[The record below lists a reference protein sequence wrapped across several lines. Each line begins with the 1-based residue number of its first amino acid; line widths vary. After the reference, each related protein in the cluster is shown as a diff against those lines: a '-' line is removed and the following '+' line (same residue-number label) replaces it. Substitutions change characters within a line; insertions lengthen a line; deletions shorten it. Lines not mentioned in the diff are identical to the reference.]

1 MIELDDKIDKEIS
14 LCTQLINDQHYEQ
27 FLKEIE
33 EMPYADVAE
42 AIEESDNKIEV
53 MIKILE
59 NSEMRAGRICSYLGE
74 STQLEIF
81 ENFSNDQ
88 FARIFVNMEPDIR
101 VDLFQL
107 IPEDERK
114 KFLRLLDNK
123 TVGNLFLLDSY
134 DPDSAGGIMST
145 DYQSVRASMNVAQVI
160 QALKNIEHR
169 THNLYHIYVVDDER
183 VLLGRVSIRELLFA
197 ERDEVIGNIL
207 KDVVTAAHVDEDQED
222 VVKKFEKYDVYHLP
236 VVNDKN
242 QLVGQIS
249 SDDIIDVIREEETED
264 YQKLM
269 GISQEEHELPYLESS
284 TMSQFKKRVFWL
296 LGLTLVGF
304 CSGMVVRHFDG
315 ALDRYI
321 VLAIFMPMIAAT
333 GGNVGSQASSVII
346 RALALDEIQASDWAK
361 VLFKELKV
369 AMLIALTLGVMAFAG
384 VFILSHG
391 LHIPEGRQLMKIAE
405 TISIAL
411 FVQIISAILF
421 GTGFPLAV
429 KMFKGDPAVVASPA
443 ITTFV
448 DITGL
453 LIYFTTATLIL
464 LN

>member
-1 MIELDDKIDKEIS
+1 MIELDTLTDKEIT
-14 LCTQLINDQHYEQ
+14 LCTKLINDQQYDL
-27 FLKEIE
+27 FLQEIE

-42 AIEESDNKIEV
+42 AIEESDNPIEV
-53 MIKILE
+53 MKKILE
-59 NSEMRAGRICSYLGE
+59 HSEMKAGRICSYLGE
-74 STQLEIF
+74 ATQLEIF
-81 ENFSNDQ
+81 EQFPDAE
-88 FARIFVNMEPDIR
+88 FARIFINMEPDIR

-107 IPEDERK
+107 IPEDDRK

-145 DYQSVRASMNVAQVI
+145 DYQSVRSTMTVQQVI
-160 QALKNIEHR
+160 QELKNMEHR
-169 THNLYHIYVVDDER
+169 THNLYHIYVIDEER

-197 ERDEVIGNIL
+197 ERDEVISNIL
-207 KDVVTAAHVDEDQED
+207 KDIVTAAHVDEDQED

-236 VVNDKN
+236 VINDKS

-264 YQKLM
+264 YEKLM
-269 GISQEEHELPYLESS
+269 GISQGEHELPYLESS
-284 TMSQFKKRVFWL
+284 TYSQFKKRVFWL

-304 CSGMVVRHFDG
+304 CSGMVVRHFDN

-346 RALALDEIQASDWAK
+346 RALALDEISASDWPK
-361 VLFKELKV
+361 VLYKELKV
-369 AMLIALTLGVMAFAG
+369 ALLIALTLGVMAFAG

-391 LHIPEGRQLMKIAE
+391 LHIPEGRHLMRIAE
-405 TISIAL
+405 TIGIAL
-411 FVQIISAILF
+411 FLQIISAILF
-421 GTGFPLAV
+421 GTGFPLMV
-429 KMFKGDPAVVASPA
+429 KMLKGDPAVVASPA

-453 LIYFTTATLIL
+453 LIYFTTATIIL